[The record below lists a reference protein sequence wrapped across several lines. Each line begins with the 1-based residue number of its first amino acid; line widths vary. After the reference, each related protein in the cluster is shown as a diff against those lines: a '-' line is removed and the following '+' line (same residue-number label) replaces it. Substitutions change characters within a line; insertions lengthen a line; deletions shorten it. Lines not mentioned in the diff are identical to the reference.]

1 MKEKLYTIPLM
12 DAFHADGE
20 CPFCHIERSLEHNAI
35 DFILGTAYM
44 ESDIREATDNT
55 GFCRHHLQL
64 MYDYGNSLGNAL
76 MLKTH
81 IKKLNQEL
89 TNEVKHFKHATG
101 NGNEQSE
108 QAGRGKFSLFKKS
121 GQANSLSAFLRKKEQ
136 TCYVCDYYKNT
147 YDRYLDTF
155 FHLYKTN
162 PEFTDMIKASKGF
175 CLHHLEELL
184 TEADSNLNDKQKVD
198 FYPLMLSI
206 TEENMKRIE
215 EDISWFVDKFDYRN
229 KDADWKNSKDA
240 IPRTMQ
246 KLVGGFPADPPYKES
261 K

>member
-12 DAFHADGE
+12 DAFHADDE
-20 CPFCHIERSLEHNAI
+20 CPFCNIERSLEHNAI

-44 ESDIREATDNT
+44 ESDIREATDKT

-64 MYDYGNSLGNAL
+64 MYNYGNSLGNAL

-81 IKKLNQEL
+81 VKKINEEL
-89 TNEVKHFKHATG
+89 TREVKNFKYT
-101 NGNEQSE
+101 NS
-108 QAGRGKFSLFKKS
+108 KSPFSKKTDS
-121 GQANSLSAFLRKKEQ
+121 SNSLSSFLQQKEQ
-136 TCYVCDYYKNT
+136 TCYVCDYYKKT

-155 FHLYKTN
+155 FYLYKNN
-162 PEFTDMIKASKGF
+162 PEFHDMIQNSKGF

-184 TEADSNLNDKQKVD
+184 TEADNQLNTKQKET
-198 FYPLMLSI
+198 FYPMMFELI
-206 TEENMKRIE
+206 TTNMKRIE

-229 KDADWKNSKDA
+229 QDADWKNSKDA

-246 KLVGGFPADPPYKES
+246 KLVGGYPADPPYKES

>member
-12 DAFHADGE
+12 DAFSANDE
-20 CPFCHIERSLEHNAI
+20 CPFCNIERSLEHNAI

-44 ESDIREATDNT
+44 ESDIREATDQT

-64 MYDYGNSLGNAL
+64 MYNYGNSLGNAL

-81 IKKLNQEL
+81 IRKLNQEL
-89 TNEVKHFKHATG
+89 TKEVKRFNPIFAEANVEG
-101 NGNEQSE
+101 QSVHNRK
-108 QAGRGKFSLFKKS
+108 GLFSKKS
-121 GQANSLSAFLRKKEQ
+121 EKINSLSVFLRKKEQ
-136 TCYVCDYYKNT
+136 TCYVCDYYHNT

-155 FHLYKTN
+155 FYLYKNN
-162 PEFTDMIKASKGF
+162 PEFHEIIRSSKGF
-175 CLHHLEELL
+175 CLHHLEEIL
-184 TEADSNLNDKQKVD
+184 TEADNKLNNKQKEL
-198 FYPLMLSI
+198 FYPMMFQL

-215 EDISWFVDKFDYRN
+215 EDISWFADKFDYRN

-240 IPRTMQ
+240 IPRSMQ
-246 KLVGGFPADPPYKES
+246 KLVGGYPADPPYKES